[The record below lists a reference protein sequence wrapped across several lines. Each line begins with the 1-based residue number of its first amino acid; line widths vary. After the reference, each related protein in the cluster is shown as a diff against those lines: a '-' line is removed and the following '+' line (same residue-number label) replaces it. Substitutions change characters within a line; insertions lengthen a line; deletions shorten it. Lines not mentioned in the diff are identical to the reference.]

1 MKRTWIALVALV
13 ALGLA
18 SALTRPQIVNHAQAQ
33 SGDRPV
39 DAQPQEGDR
48 PTQDENDREIPFEL
62 NGVEWRSKAAFI
74 RSGARCATVSPDEE
88 RVAKENKKVA
98 EFNAAR
104 GLAPVDVTAQRP
116 AASVT
121 IRVFVHVIRKGSG
134 IANGDIPVA
143 WIDNQILALNKAFA
157 GTATG
162 GAGAPTPF
170 KFVKTLVTRT
180 TNATWYTAGPGTSA
194 ELAMKQALRR
204 GTSKDLNIY
213 TSSPSG
219 GLIGWSSFPWEYDTT
234 TNGAKLDGVV
244 MLNQTFPG
252 GSAAPYNL
260 GDQTVHE
267 VGHWFGLFHTFQ
279 GGCATPGDRI
289 SDTPAEASPA
299 FGCPTGRNTCTAIAG
314 LDPINNF
321 MDYSDDACIF
331 KFTPKQAYRMDVLSE
346 IHRES

>member
-1 MKRTWIALVALV
+1 MKRTLIALVALG
-13 ALGLA
+13 ALAFALL
-18 SALTRPQIVNHAQAQ
+18 LTRPQIVNNAQAQ
-33 SGDRPV
+33 EGGRSV
-39 DAQPQEGDR
+39 DAQAQEGDR
-48 PTQDENDREIPFEL
+48 PTQEQPEKETPFEL

-88 RVAKENKKVA
+88 RVAKENQRIA
-98 EFNAAR
+98 AFNAER
-104 GLAPVDVTAQRP
+104 GLAPVDVSAQRP
-116 AASVT
+116 AGSVT
-121 IRVFVHVIRKGSG
+121 IKVYVHVIRKGAG
-134 IANGDIPVA
+134 IANGDIPTA
-143 WIDNQILALNKAFA
+143 WIDNQILVLNKAFA
-157 GTATG
+157 GTAPG

-204 GTSKDLNIY
+204 GTSRDLNIY
-213 TSSPSG
+213 TSSPGG
-219 GLIGWSSFPWEYDTT
+219 GLLGWATFPWDFDTK

-244 MLNQTFPG
+244 VLNQSLPG
-252 GSAAPYNL
+252 GSAAPYNQ
-260 GDQTVHE
+260 GDQAVHE

-279 GGCATPGDRI
+279 GGCSTTGDRI

-299 FGCPTGRNTCTAIAG
+299 FGCPTGRNTCTAVAG

-321 MDYSDDACIF
+321 MDYSDDPCIF
-331 KFTPKQAYRMDVLSE
+331 KFTPKQAYRADVLSE